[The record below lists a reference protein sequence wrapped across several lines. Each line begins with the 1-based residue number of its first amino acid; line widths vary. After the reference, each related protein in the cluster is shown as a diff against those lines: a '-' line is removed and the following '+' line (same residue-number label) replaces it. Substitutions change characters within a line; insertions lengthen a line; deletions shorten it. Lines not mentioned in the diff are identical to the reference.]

1 MFSCIY
7 VCCSVGRKHLTRG
20 REGEIVCTFTELH
33 QHHKLVSL
41 FCRAP
46 FRDEPLHT
54 LLSLRPFN
62 DSCLSEWHPI
72 CLGDGKQSTT
82 ADFFYPFAIVFRFF
96 TSTSKLSFF
105 TFTTHGSSEACSENI
120 ERTFQFNLFD
130 IRLSVPVAARTTDE
144 SESNA
149 AYPCCPTEL
158 FLSLVSVIYVM
169 LLEICL
175 LLTQFSLRTE
185 GWEISRATAKRSQC
199 DWIERR
205 LNTDEISRR
214 SSFK

>member
-1 MFSCIY
+1 MSQR
-7 VCCSVGRKHLTRG
+7 VAPDMPGRRKAIDDSG
-20 REGEIVCTFTELH
+20 IF
-33 QHHKLVSL
+33 
-41 FCRAP
+41 
-46 FRDEPLHT
+46 
-54 LLSLRPFN
+54 LSLCHRTQ
-62 DSCLSEWHPI
+62 I
-72 CLGDGKQSTT
+72 
-82 ADFFYPFAIVFRFF
+82 FRFHIKTF
-96 TSTSKLSFF
+96 SRLKLSFF

-175 LLTQFSLRTE
+175 LLTQFSFRTE